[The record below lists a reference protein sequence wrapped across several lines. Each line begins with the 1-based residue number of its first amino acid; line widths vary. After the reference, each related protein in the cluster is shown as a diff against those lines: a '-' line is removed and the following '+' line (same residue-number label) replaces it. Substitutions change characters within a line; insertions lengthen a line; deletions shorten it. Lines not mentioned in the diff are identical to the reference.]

1 MKMRPFCSFSQVF
14 ICYPVFTLRFYSLYM
29 QSPFRQIL
37 TSIREASITE
47 KDKGTRF
54 ELLVKRYLETDPVY
68 RDRFSQVWMWMDWPY
83 RNGKIDQ
90 GIDLVAREAVSGEY
104 CAIQCKCYDEITCWL
119 CPMSAPF
126 LRAFTCNG
134 LQTWGGFHSPAA

>member
-1 MKMRPFCSFSQVF
+1 
-14 ICYPVFTLRFYSLYM
+14 
-29 QSPFRQIL
+29 
-37 TSIREASITE
+37 
-47 KDKGTRF
+47 
-54 ELLVKRYLETDPVY
+54 
-68 RDRFSQVWMWMDWPY
+68 MWMDWPY

-104 CAIQCKCYDEITCWL
+104 CAIQCKCYDENHLLALPDVGT
-119 CPMSAPF
+119 F

>member
-1 MKMRPFCSFSQVF
+1 
-14 ICYPVFTLRFYSLYM
+14 M

-37 TSIREASITE
+37 ASIREASITE

-90 GIDLVAREAVSGEY
+90 GIDLVARRRLLYWEAG
-104 CAIQCKCYDEITCWL
+104 WL
-119 CPMSAPF
+119 K
-126 LRAFTCNG
+126 RT
-134 LQTWGGFHSPAA
+134 

>member
-1 MKMRPFCSFSQVF
+1 
-14 ICYPVFTLRFYSLYM
+14 M

-37 TSIREASITE
+37 ASIREASITE

-104 CAIQCKCYDEITCWL
+104 CAIQCKCYDENHLLALPDVGT
-119 CPMSAPF
+119 F